1 MPPVAPLNKKRVIG
15 GMIFIRRMG
24 RYGSFCHSPFTQ
36 DLMKAIPGR
45 GHGVPTSEH
54 LSNPNLNA
62 AALSLPQ
69 NRIAA
74 ARKASGMIIVKM
86 IDASGICAAFG
97 QPKAGAAAKQAEADP
112 HSASAHALT

>member
-1 MPPVAPLNKKRVIG
+1 
-15 GMIFIRRMG
+15 
-24 RYGSFCHSPFTQ
+24 
-36 DLMKAIPGR
+36 
-45 GHGVPTSEH
+45 
-54 LSNPNLNA
+54 
-62 AALSLPQ
+62 LPQ